1 MGNAPNTKGVGNMSK
16 EDFVSR
22 LMHEQY
28 LKKLEKRKYAEIDAY
43 IADSKQ
49 NKFRKKYNHKRR

>member
-1 MGNAPNTKGVGNMSK
+1 MSK
-16 EDFVSR
+16 EEFVSK

-49 NKFRKKYNHKRR
+49 SKFRKKYNHKRR

>member
-1 MGNAPNTKGVGNMSK
+1 MQVMSK
-16 EDFVSR
+16 KEFVSK
-22 LMHEQY
+22 LIYKQY
-28 LKKLEKRKYAEIDAY
+28 VKKLEKKKYSEIDAY